1 MATPQAG
8 GSGAVNNIVQNNVD
22 NDPPLQ
28 VEERP
33 QFRLNTF
40 SGKEDPAE
48 VRAFLRKVTTLQ
60 GQTGWTATKMA
71 NMVAFHLKDKAA
83 RWYDNLR
90 IDDPVTCDNWDL
102 LRPQFEARFLPVL
115 TSADLAL
122 LNEESKMTTDMDVM
136 EFYDYCRHI
145 QHRIALTVSEPHRTG
160 IHKVAFDEYFN
171 SQLLNRFLQGLRP
184 ELREKVLSQ
193 DVKTIPQALEK
204 AKAVEI
210 ALRKEKPKL
219 KMIAELSEDNELSP
233 EQVQE
238 MEELTQRIEEI
249 RTGGGR
255 GRNPFRRTNN
265 RTPGN
270 NNNNNGGYGN
280 QSNQGRRWN
289 QGRNSGRNNSWGP
302 TNRTPDSQDRGQRPN
317 NQDARNK
324 TCFLC
329 KQPGHFV
336 ANCNQW
342 KKLQSQTASS
352 PAPKSNLAAI
362 EHQKSTDE
370 VSSLEPANPWRG
382 LPPWNQMVDKSTY
395 PF

>member
-1 MATPQAG
+1 
-8 GSGAVNNIVQNNVD
+8 
-22 NDPPLQ
+22 
-28 VEERP
+28 
-33 QFRLNTF
+33 
-40 SGKEDPAE
+40 
-48 VRAFLRKVTTLQ
+48 
-60 GQTGWTATKMA
+60 
-71 NMVAFHLKDKAA
+71 MVAFHLKDKAA

-122 LNEESKMTTDMDVM
+122 LNEESKMTPEMDVM

-204 AKAVEI
+204 SKAVEI
-210 ALRKEKPKL
+210 ALRKDKPKL
-219 KMIAELSEDNELSP
+219 KMIAELTEDQDLSP
-233 EQVQE
+233 EQIQE

-249 RTGGGR
+249 RTGGDR
-255 GRNPFRRTNN
+255 GRNPFRRPNN
-265 RTPGN
+265 RPQNGNNPPNQGRRWNQSRNSGRNNNGN
-270 NNNNNGGYGN
+270 NNNNNGWA
-280 QSNQGRRWN
+280 SN
-289 QGRNSGRNNSWGP
+289 
-302 TNRTPDSQDRGQRPN
+302 NRSSAAQERGQRPAG
-317 NQDARNK
+317 QDPRGK

-336 ANCNQW
+336 ANCLQW
-342 KKLQSQTASS
+342 KKFQAQTANNTN
-352 PAPKSNLAAI
+352 PKPNLAAI
-362 EHQKSTDE
+362 EHQKPTEE
-370 VSSLEPANPWRG
+370 VSSLEPINPWNG
-382 LPPWNQMVDKSTY
+382 MQPWNQTTNRSTY